1 MIQINN
7 DEVGELKNYKAY
19 VMNGNDMF
27 PTINEGDYLVV
38 DLAQKVIRSGEIYI
52 VEYKNSIIV
61 GRLLLD
67 REMVKL
73 IFDGATQEFDELV
86 KNVTIIGRIIEVKT
100 LNK

>member
-27 PTINEGDYLVV
+27 PAINEGDYLVV

-67 REMVKL
+67 RDRVKL
-73 IFDGATQEFDELV
+73 IFDGASHEFDELLS
-86 KNVTIIGRIIEVKT
+86 NVTIIGRIIEVKT